1 MAPKSRYGTVPFYH
15 YLIFSVFSSEDKQAT
30 VSKNRRAPV
39 YFCSLLVLHTRY
51 VESIEIYLRYRTRHA
66 NITPIMLVMLTSL
79 Q

>member
-1 MAPKSRYGTVPFYH
+1 MAPRRAPTVLYH
-15 YLIFSVFSSEDKQAT
+15 YLIFSCFFIGGQASYST